1 MEGFTVFKNILKRIA
16 FIGLFILIL
25 APGGCA
31 FMQSSS
37 VNHSVAAI
45 PSPAFPSA
53 PVPPTSTGQGFKVDT
68 PYYNAAETI
77 VWDKAQS
84 YDRKIVRTGSATLE
98 VIDIDKSLDSIAAL
112 AVQYNGYVVSSNR
125 YNGDQN
131 QVYDK
136 SVMVPAPAPGSQSG
150 DISLRVPADKFDE
163 VMQKLNA
170 MSVKVISENTN
181 SQDVTEQYTDLQ
193 SQLKNQQAAEAQYL
207 DILKKA
213 DNVKDILAV
222 QQELTTVRGNI
233 ESLQGRIQYLDRTS
247 DMSMIQVSLVKSRP
261 IGESTWDITGIFKS
275 AVDGLI
281 TFGKALL
288 SVLIWLL
295 VFSPFWIIILVV
307 IWLILR
313 YRRKLKK
320 T

>member
-1 MEGFTVFKNILKRIA
+1 MFNNLLKRTA
-16 FIGLFILIL
+16 FILLIISIL
-25 APGGCA
+25 ALAGCS
-31 FMQSSS
+31 FLQSST
-37 VNHSVAAI
+37 VNQASKSYTPPFTTSAAMPPAPTPSMARDYGAGESYGTVAVI
-45 PSPAFPSA
+45 
-53 PVPPTSTGQGFKVDT
+53 
-68 PYYNAAETI
+68 NAT
-77 VWDKAQS
+77 DQTT
-84 YDRKIVRTGSATLE
+84 DRKIVRTGSATLE
-98 VIDIDKSLDSIAAL
+98 VVDIDKTLDSIAAL

-136 SVMVPAPAPGSQSG
+136 SIIVPTTGSQGG

-170 MSVKVISENTN
+170 MAVKVQSENTN
-181 SQDVTEQYTDLQ
+181 SQDLTEQYTDLQ
-193 SQLKNQQAAEAQYL
+193 AQLKNQQAAEAQYL

-233 ESLQGRIQYLDRTS
+233 ESLQGRIQYLERTS

-295 VFSPFWIIILVV
+295 VFSPIWIIILVV
-307 IWLILR
+307 VWLILR

-320 T
+320 A

>member
-1 MEGFTVFKNILKRIA
+1 VHKSKLKRAA
-16 FIGLFILIL
+16 FILMILSVL
-25 APGGCA
+25 ALGGCS
-31 FMQSSS
+31 FLQFSSINQPAKYS
-37 VNHSVAAI
+37 SAPATVATM
-45 PSPAFPSA
+45 A
-53 PVPPTSTGQGFKVDT
+53 PVPAPPSMAQDYSAGGSYGSV
-68 PYYNAAETI
+68 AI
-77 VWDKAQS
+77 VNGTDQAP
-84 YDRKIVRTGSATLE
+84 DRKIVSTGSASLE
-98 VIDIDKSLDSIAAL
+98 VADIDKTLDSIATL

-136 SVMVPAPAPGSQSG
+136 SVIVPVTGSQGG

-163 VMQKLNA
+163 VLQKLNA
-170 MSVKVISENTN
+170 MAIKVVSENTN

-193 SQLKNQQAAEAQYL
+193 AQLKNQQAAEAQYL

-222 QQELTTVRGNI
+222 QQELTTVRGTI

-247 DMSMIQVSLVKSRP
+247 DMSLISITLIKSTP

-288 SVLIWLL
+288 SILIWLL
-295 VFSPFWIIILVV
+295 VFSPVWIIILVV
-307 IWLILR
+307 VWLILR
-313 YRRKLKK
+313 YRRKSRKA
-320 T
+320 

>member
-1 MEGFTVFKNILKRIA
+1 VFNNFLKRTA
-16 FIGLFILIL
+16 FILLIISIL
-25 APGGCA
+25 ALAGCS
-31 FMQSSS
+31 FLQSST
-37 VNHSVAAI
+37 VNQASKSYTPPFTTSAAMPPAPAI
-45 PSPAFPSA
+45 PSMSRDYGAGESY
-53 PVPPTSTGQGFKVDT
+53 G
-68 PYYNAAETI
+68 TI
-77 VWDKAQS
+77 AVVNGTDQTT
-84 YDRKIVRTGSATLE
+84 DRKIVRTGSATLE
-98 VIDIDKSLDSIAAL
+98 VVDIDKTLDSIATL
-112 AVQYNGYVVSSNR
+112 AAQYNGYVVSSNR

-136 SVMVPAPAPGSQSG
+136 SIIVPTTGSQGG

-170 MSVKVISENTN
+170 MAVKVQSENTN

-193 SQLKNQQAAEAQYL
+193 AQLKNQQAAEAQYL

-222 QQELTTVRGNI
+222 QQELTTVMGNI
-233 ESLQGRIQYLDRTS
+233 ESLQGRIQYLERTS

-295 VFSPFWIIILVV
+295 VFSPIWIIILVV
-307 IWLILR
+307 VWLILR

-320 T
+320 A

>member
-1 MEGFTVFKNILKRIA
+1 MIKNILKRTA
-16 FIGLFILIL
+16 FIGLVISIL
-25 APGGCA
+25 ALAGCS
-31 FMQSSS
+31 FFQSSA
-37 VNHSVAAI
+37 VNQSSKIYTSPAAI
-45 PSPAFPSA
+45 PSTAPMPAPPSLVA
-53 PVPPTSTGQGFKVDT
+53 QDYSAGGSYSSNTASQE
-68 PYYNAAETI
+68 AEQ
-77 VWDKAQS
+77 AS
-84 YDRKIVRTGSATLE
+84 DRKIVRTGSATLE
-98 VIDIDKSLDSIAAL
+98 VADIDKTLDSIAAL

-136 SVMVPAPAPGSQSG
+136 SVMVPATGSQGG

-163 VMQKLNA
+163 VLQKLNA
-170 MSVKVISENTN
+170 MAVKVLSENTN

-193 SQLKNQQAAEAQYL
+193 AQLKNQQAAEAQYL

-222 QQELTTVRGNI
+222 QQELTTVRGTI

-247 DMSMIQVSLVKSRP
+247 DMSLISITLVKTKP

-281 TFGKALL
+281 AFGKALL
-288 SVLIWLL
+288 SILIWLL
-295 VFSPFWIIILVV
+295 VFSPVWIIILVV
-307 IWLILR
+307 VWLILR
-313 YRRKLKK
+313 YRRKSKK
-320 T
+320 A

>member
-1 MEGFTVFKNILKRIA
+1 M
-16 FIGLFILIL
+16 
-25 APGGCA
+25 
-31 FMQSSS
+31 
-37 VNHSVAAI
+37 
-45 PSPAFPSA
+45 
-53 PVPPTSTGQGFKVDT
+53 
-68 PYYNAAETI
+68 
-77 VWDKAQS
+77 
-84 YDRKIVRTGSATLE
+84 
-98 VIDIDKSLDSIAAL
+98 
-112 AVQYNGYVVSSNR
+112 AVQYNGYVISSNR

-136 SVMVPAPAPGSQSG
+136 TVIVPAPGSQGG

-163 VMQKLNA
+163 VMQKLNGLA
-170 MSVKVISENTN
+170 VKVVNESTN
-181 SQDVTEQYTDLQ
+181 SQDVTEQYSDLQ
-193 SQLKNQQAAEAQYL
+193 AQLKNQQAAEAQYL

-247 DMSMIQVSLVKSRP
+247 DMSMIQVTLVKSRP

-295 VFSPFWIIILVV
+295 VFSPVWIIILVV
-307 IWLILR
+307 VWLILK
-313 YRRKLKK
+313 YGRKSRKA
-320 T
+320 

>member
-1 MEGFTVFKNILKRIA
+1 VLNNLFKRTA
-16 FIGLFILIL
+16 FILFIISIL
-25 APGGCA
+25 AMAGCS
-31 FMQSSS
+31 FMQSST
-37 VNHSVAAI
+37 VNQASKTYSSPAAI
-45 PSPAFPSA
+45 PSIAPAPAAPSYDTA
-53 PVPPTSTGQGFKVDT
+53 REYSAGGSTGSNTVVWGTDQT
-68 PYYNAAETI
+68 P
-77 VWDKAQS
+77 
-84 YDRKIVRTGSATLE
+84 DRKIVRTGSATLE
-98 VIDIDKSLDSIAAL
+98 IADVDKTLDSIAAL

-136 SVMVPAPAPGSQSG
+136 SVMVPAAGSQGG

-163 VMQKLNA
+163 VLQKLNA
-170 MSVKVISENTN
+170 MAVKVLSENTN

-193 SQLKNQQAAEAQYL
+193 AQLKNQQAAEAQYL

-247 DMSMIQVSLVKSRP
+247 DMSLISVTLVKTQP

-295 VFSPFWIIILVV
+295 VFSPIWIIILVV
-307 IWLILR
+307 VWLILR
-313 YRRKLKK
+313 YRRKSRKA
-320 T
+320 